1 MMKRMNIKSYYLNKL
16 SAERLQQCY
25 DIAPPRAKQY
35 LDAEIQYV
43 VNKIR
48 PSDIVL
54 ELGCG
59 YGRVLEKLSARA
71 KMVIGIDI
79 SQASLELAKKLLS
92 RISNFHLFQMNAI
105 ALGFRDRSFNVVIC
119 IQNGISA
126 FKVSHRDLIRES
138 IRVTQAGGMILFS
151 SYSDKFWKDRL
162 EWFHLQ
168 SKKGLIGE
176 IDWDA
181 TRDGVIVCKDGFKA
195 TTVRT
200 SEFLSLTSEFD
211 IKPKIE
217 EVDDSSIFYEIL
229 VSQ

>member
-1 MMKRMNIKSYYLNKL
+1 MKRMNIKSYYLNKL

>member
-1 MMKRMNIKSYYLNKL
+1 MNIKSYYLNKL

-25 DIAPPRAKQY
+25 DIAPPRVKQY

-43 VNKIR
+43 VNKIC

-59 YGRVLEKLSARA
+59 YGRVLGKLSTRA
-71 KMVIGIDI
+71 KMVIGIDT

-92 RISNFHLFQMNAI
+92 GISNCHLFQMNAI
-105 ALGFRDRSFNVVIC
+105 ALGFRDRSFNMVIC

-126 FKVSHRDLIRES
+126 FKVSQKDLIRES

-195 TTVRT
+195 TTVRS
-200 SEFLSLTSEFD
+200 SEFVSLTSEFD